1 MEEIDEKIDE
11 EISLL
16 VQQHEEINQ
25 LAQKLL
31 LPYWEV
37 VVHDKHEN
45 ESWVERYRTKPEPI
59 QWVLDYFGPPAEY
72 GSAIFELSE
81 EDGEY
86 YNRVGDKLS
95 EMIDEGPLGWQI
107 SITDNGQD
115 VYGVRADCYQ
125 VTKLEWKD

>member
-1 MEEIDEKIDE
+1 MENNE
-11 EISLL
+11 
-16 VQQHEEINQ
+16 H
-25 LAQKLL
+25 KLQV
-31 LPYWEV
+31 PYWEV
-37 VVHDKHEN
+37 VVHDKYEN

-59 QWVLDYFGPPAEY
+59 EWVLDYFGPPAEY

-95 EMIDEGPLGWQI
+95 EMIDEGPLGWLI
-107 SITDNGQD
+107 TITDNGQD
-115 VYGVRADCYQ
+115 VYGVKADCYQ